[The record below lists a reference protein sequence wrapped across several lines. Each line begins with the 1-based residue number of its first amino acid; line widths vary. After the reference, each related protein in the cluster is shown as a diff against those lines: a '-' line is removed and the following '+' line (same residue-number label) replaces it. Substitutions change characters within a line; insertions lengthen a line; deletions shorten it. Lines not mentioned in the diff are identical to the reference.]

1 MIKTILKIDGMACG
15 MCEAHINDCLRQN
28 FDTKKIKTSH
38 AAGTSEIISENPL
51 DEQKLHSEIAP
62 AGYTLLSVKAEPYAT
77 KGFFDLFCR

>member
-51 DEQKLHSEIAP
+51 DEQKLHSASAA
-62 AGYTLLSVKAEPYAT
+62 AGYTLLSVKAEPYAK
-77 KGFFDLFCR
+77 KGFFGLFGR